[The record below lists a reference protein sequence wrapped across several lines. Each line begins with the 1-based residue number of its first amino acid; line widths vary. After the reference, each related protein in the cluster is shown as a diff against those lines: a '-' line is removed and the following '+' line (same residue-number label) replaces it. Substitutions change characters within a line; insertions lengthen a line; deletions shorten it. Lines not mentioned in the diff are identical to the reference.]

1 MDLIILIIL
10 ILGIALLGLLAWAIT
25 TYIPMDPIFKT
36 VIYIVIAV
44 ALILFLV
51 RQFAGSVPNVLHN

>member
-1 MDLIILIIL
+1 MDLIIL

-36 VIYIVIAV
+36 IIYIVIAI
-44 ALILFLV
+44 ALILFV
-51 RQFAGSVPNVLHN
+51 IRRFSGSVPNVLN

>member
-1 MDLIILIIL
+1 MDLIIL

-36 VIYIVIAV
+36 IIYIVIAV

-51 RQFAGSVPNVLHN
+51 RQFAGSVPNVMH

>member
-1 MDLIILIIL
+1 MDLIIL

-25 TYIPMDPIFKT
+25 TYIPMEPIFKT
-36 VIYIVIAV
+36 IIYIVIAV

-51 RQFAGSVPNVLHN
+51 RQFAGTVPNILH